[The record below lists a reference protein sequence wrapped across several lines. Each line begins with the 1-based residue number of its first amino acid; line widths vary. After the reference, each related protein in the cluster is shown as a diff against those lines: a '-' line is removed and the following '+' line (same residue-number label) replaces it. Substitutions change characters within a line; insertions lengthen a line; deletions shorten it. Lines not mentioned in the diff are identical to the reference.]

1 MSETRQFTASPLRV
15 LLVDDDESIHQ
26 TLELFLANTE
36 YSLISARNVKE
47 ALALVASLKP
57 DIVITD
63 AMMPGESGFCLIE
76 NLKSRPATANV
87 PVILGTI
94 LEEVNG
100 GVMDASH
107 KADISI
113 TKPFYR
119 RDIISSLE
127 RAKQMIDS
135 THAIDG
141 VTIRFS

>member
-47 ALALVASLKP
+47 AMALVASLKP

>member
-47 ALALVASLKP
+47 AMALVASLKP

-119 RDIISSLE
+119 RDIIPSLE